1 ASTTCR
7 RSWPTSAR
15 PGPRRSWRLQPSP
28 PVPEPAATTT
38 WAAALDEF
46 AAVLERNEQ
55 RLAADRWD
63 DLEPAGSP
71 AGPRGTPSSADRA
84 RGAALLARA
93 AAQERRLRAELDAT
107 AAALGDLGLRRTAAR
122 RYTS

>member
-1 ASTTCR
+1 M
-7 RSWPTSAR
+7 
-15 PGPRRSWRLQPSP
+15 
-28 PVPEPAATTT
+28 PEPAATTT

-71 AGPRGTPSSADRA
+71 AVPRGTPSSADRA